1 MIDTA
6 TNSAT
11 VASAHVRVGKQQA
24 RPNALIVGPMKAG
37 TSWLYEYLAS
47 RDDVV
52 VPSGTK
58 ETFYFDERFE
68 SKSLAW
74 YLSHFQHVKYTTG
87 KRIIEVAPTYFHPA
101 KVPSRVRETLGEI
114 KIVVTLRD
122 PAERA
127 FSLFQH
133 MRRYGFTSCSEFQD
147 AVVKHPEIIES
158 SLYNESLVRWEQ
170 AFGRENVTVLFMED
184 LKSSPINFAGKCCRA
199 LGLAEPTSEEAL
211 PQKVNVAADPRNYHV
226 AKFGRVAGDLLRSFR
241 LYPIVQAAKKV
252 GLKRVVFGKPQ
263 TVRQIITAEER
274 AWFLEQIKLDV
285 VALQNHV
292 DRDLDAWLNNI

>member
-158 SLYNESLVRWEQ
+158 SLYHESLVRWEQ

-199 LGLAEPTSEEAL
+199 LGWPNQH
-211 PQKVNVAADPRNYHV
+211 QKRLCRRKSTLQPIHETITWQSLDVSQAICFARS
-226 AKFGRVAGDLLRSFR
+226 GCIQSFR
-241 LYPIVQAAKKV
+241 PP
-252 GLKRVVFGKPQ
+252 KRLG
-263 TVRQIITAEER
+263 
-274 AWFLEQIKLDV
+274 
-285 VALQNHV
+285 
-292 DRDLDAWLNNI
+292 